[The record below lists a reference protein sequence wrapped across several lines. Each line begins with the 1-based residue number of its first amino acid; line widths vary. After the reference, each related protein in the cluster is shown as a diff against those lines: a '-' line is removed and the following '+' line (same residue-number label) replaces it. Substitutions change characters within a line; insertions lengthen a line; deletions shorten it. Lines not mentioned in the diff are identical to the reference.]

1 MMISPM
7 NESQETIAIPIA
19 YLEAFLMMFVAF
31 LIGYIG
37 ATLYARFE
45 AKKRAAEVALEK
57 EQMFAEIKQ
66 LKEDNERIPE
76 DLLRKDRM
84 DQELEQVQFQKRAF
98 SEHVLTEKVEIDIP
112 KIDFKRIGIATA
124 AEKNDLQEIVG
135 IGPYTEAKLND
146 LGIFTFEQI
155 GKFTD
160 EDINTITELIKFF
173 PDRIKNDRWV
183 AKANDLKFR
192 SSRDNDSQGDSS
204 KKKIMTNEKAT

>member
-1 MMISPM
+1 MMILPM

-19 YLEAFLMMFVAF
+19 YLEALLMMFVAF

-45 AKKRAAEVALEK
+45 AKRKAAQVALEK
-57 EQMFAEIKQ
+57 EELLAKISE

-84 DQELEQVQFQKRAF
+84 DQELEQIQFQKRAF
-98 SEHVLTEKVEIDIP
+98 SEHVLTENANADKP

-124 AEKNDLQEIVG
+124 TEKNDLQEIIG

-160 EDINTITELIKFF
+160 DDIGTVTELIKFF

-192 SSRDNDSQGDSS
+192 ASKDDGQDNPS
-204 KKKIMTNEKAT
+204 KKKIITNEKAT